1 MKLYLIN
8 NEICQ
13 GEDSLEEIC
22 GLQTLTNEQT
32 EFYNSNPGASV
43 SEVINCQLLV
53 PYVPTLEESIKFKVD
68 AFSREAFENRE
79 RILPDYKITNCALG
93 IYDAETSEYIKN
105 TVNSFRNEFYRLKA
119 LCEACTSIEE
129 LNAIHSNYSSITIN
143 I

>member
-8 NEICQ
+8 DRIIEGDLDPELFNYPV
-13 GEDSLEEIC
+13 
-22 GLQTLTNEQT
+22 LTQEQT

-43 SEVINCQLLV
+43 SEIMNCQLIV

-68 AFSREAFENRE
+68 AFSREAFESRE
-79 RILPDYKITNCALG
+79 RILPEYKITNCALG
-93 IYDAETSEYIKN
+93 IYDQTMNNKIIN
-105 TVNSFRNEFYRLKA
+105 TVNSFRNEFYRLKS

-129 LNAIHSNYSSITIN
+129 LNAVHSDYSSITIT

>member
-22 GLQTLTNEQT
+22 ALQPLTNEQT

-43 SEVINCQLLV
+43 SEVINCQLIV
-53 PYVPTLEESIKFKVD
+53 PHVPSLEESIKFRVD

-79 RILPDYKITNCALG
+79 RILPEYKLTNCALSV
-93 IYDAETSEYIKN
+93 YDAEETERIKN
-105 TVNSFRNEFYRLKA
+105 IVISFRNEFYRLKA

-129 LNAIHSNYSSITIN
+129 LNAVQSNYGSITIN
-143 I
+143 L

>member
-22 GLQTLTNEQT
+22 ALQPLTNEQT

-43 SEVINCQLLV
+43 SEVINCQLIV
-53 PYVPTLEESIKFKVD
+53 PYVPSLEESIKFKVD
-68 AFSREAFENRE
+68 AFSREAFESRE
-79 RILPDYKITNCALG
+79 RILPEYKIANGALG
-93 IYDAETSEYIKN
+93 IYDVDITEQIRN

-129 LNAIHSNYSSITIN
+129 LNAVHSNYGSITIN